1 MKKTLQHLAIL
12 ASTFVSVACNA
23 TNATSYQ
30 PQIPTQPSI
39 SKNPNTP
46 REPNN
51 LRGTKAFQTTS
62 EYALLRTRLLNAWMP
77 MCEMS
82 EGYFPFIYRC
92 SAGKPTVGIG
102 TNMVGCSIP
111 LSEMPLY
118 TKSGR
123 RLNTTEI
130 RSWMNR
136 TAGKSKSECRRL
148 AETLEYRGISH
159 NDAVRLA
166 HEESA
171 LKVDLVHASMLER
184 HGMELFDQPLPIQV
198 LILDLAYQRGHNGVF
213 HNRALWNCLKNKDY
227 ANAHRYVVCC
237 TNRNRNTVKRAL
249 TNLAHC
255 CQQGTDTSTQLA
267 TLGRFNIRF
276 NSVDLTRGI
285 FTIANTNYGAPKNAS
300 AQSSPKNTSK
310 KPHHAVPKRPKH
322 GRHS

>member
-1 MKKTLQHLAIL
+1 MKKTLHNLAIL

-39 SKNPNTP
+39 SANPNTP
-46 REPNN
+46 RNPNN

-102 TNMVGCSIP
+102 TNMVGCNIS
-111 LSEMPLY
+111 LSDIPLY

-123 RLNTTEI
+123 RLNTAEI

-148 AETLEYRGISH
+148 AATLGYRGISH
-159 NDAVRLA
+159 DDAVRLA
-166 HEESA
+166 HEEAA
-171 LKVDLVHASMLER
+171 LKVDLVHAAMLER

-276 NSVDLTRGI
+276 QPTDLNQSVFMATNIDYRTKRTTTAQKPSPRRG
-285 FTIANTNYGAPKNAS
+285 KNIRR
-300 AQSSPKNTSK
+300 TT
-310 KPHHAVPKRPKH
+310 VKRSRYSRH
-322 GRHS
+322 G